1 VSSQVTS
8 LPRRTLNARQV
19 ETVERLFAAAQELL
33 DEVGHDEVT
42 IRLIAAR
49 AGLSAATAYS
59 YFASKEHLFAE
70 LFWRMLVETPMP
82 EQETGTSTERLQET
96 AADLAQRIADHPA
109 LAAAASQ
116 SLLGSDPEVQRI
128 RLTIGQWWVERF
140 REVLGEDADPDLL
153 LTLAFAFSGAL
164 LNAGMGISSYQELV
178 DQVRTVV
185 AVITRGYE

>member
-1 VSSQVTS
+1 MSSQVTS
-8 LPRRTLNARQV
+8 LPRRSLNARQV

-33 DEVGHDEVT
+33 DEVGHDEAT

-70 LFWRMLVETPMP
+70 LFWRMLLETPRP
-82 EQETGTSTERLQET
+82 EQETGTSTERLQQT

-140 REVLGEDADPDLL
+140 REVLGDDADPDLL
-153 LTLAFAFSGAL
+153 MTLAFAFSGAL